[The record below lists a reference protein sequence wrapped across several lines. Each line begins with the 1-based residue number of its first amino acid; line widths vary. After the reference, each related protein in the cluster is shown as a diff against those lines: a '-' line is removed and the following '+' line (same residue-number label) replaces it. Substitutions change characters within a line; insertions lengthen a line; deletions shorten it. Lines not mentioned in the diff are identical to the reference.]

1 MAFTLS
7 TIYKAVDKMSPILK
21 QMERANTNFANKQNA
36 AYNKLRGT
44 MSNVSGQLLSVAG
57 GLSIGSLLYTGTSAV
72 TKFDESLN
80 SLSAITGMVGS
91 DLDILKK
98 EVVDVANRTKKA
110 GYDVNKAFE
119 LVGSA
124 QPELLKDAKAL
135 SKVTEAAIVLSKAS
149 KDSLEVSA
157 RNVTGV
163 LNQFS
168 LGAEHANRAINV
180 LSAGSV
186 VGAANISEITEA
198 MKNSGTVMA
207 DANLSMEQGVALLEV
222 LGKYQLKGAE
232 AGTKARGVI
241 LKLQKAQ
248 LGYQSGIFN
257 INDAIDEANK
267 KMALLTNAK
276 ERDAFAAKIFGAENI
291 TAGKIIL
298 NNKALF
304 DEYTKG
310 VTGTNMAYKQAEI
323 NTKSFNIKLQELKA
337 RFENLIIK
345 GNENSKILDKF
356 GKVIDL
362 VTRNLDKILVVVG
375 TLITAFGS
383 YYILMTTIR
392 AATLAF
398 NVATGLMYATQAS
411 VPIALAASS
420 VAMKAYAIGT
430 KIASAATWLFSAA
443 LWANPITW
451 IVIGIIALVA
461 AIVLLIVKWKEIIN
475 WIKTSNNFFAK
486 FIRAYIYPFI
496 LYFKA
501 LKFAIT
507 WVIDKFKIML
517 AKFKETKAFDLLIK
531 SINAVKFVFKSMGF
545 TFKWVWGLI
554 VNLWEWIKKI
564 SGPVLDPIMKLIDK
578 FSKGTQAE
586 LNVNNEKPV
595 NTQAAS
601 SEANTN
607 ALTEMQNNL
616 AIELT
621 NKTDKNANVKTNS
634 AKVPITTNT
643 F

>member
-276 ERDAFAAKIFGAENI
+276 ERDAFASKIFGAENI

-634 AKVPITTNT
+634 AKIPVTTNT

>member
-7 TIYKAVDKMSPILK
+7 TIYKAVDKHSPILK
-21 QMERANTNFANKQNA
+21 QMERANSNFAAKQDA
-36 AYNKLRGT
+36 AYRRLKGT
-44 MSNVSGQLLSVAG
+44 MQNMNAQILSLAG

-72 TKFDESLN
+72 VKFDESLN
-80 SLSAITGMVGS
+80 SLSAITGMVGN
-91 DLDILKK
+91 DLEILKK
-98 EVVDVANRTKKA
+98 EVVDVANRTKKV
-110 GYDVNKAFE
+110 GYEVNKAFE

-135 SKVTEAAIVLSKAS
+135 SKVTEAAIILSKAS
-149 KDSLEVSA
+149 RDSLEVSA
-157 RNVTGV
+157 KNVTGI
-163 LNQFS
+163 LNQFGH
-168 LGAEHANRAINV
+168 GADQATRAINL

-267 KMALLTNAK
+267 KMALLRTAK
-276 ERDAFAAKIFGAENI
+276 ERDAFASKIFGAENI

-298 NNKALF
+298 KNKSLF
-304 DEYTKG
+304 DEYTRG
-310 VTGTNMAYKQAEI
+310 VTGTNTAYEQAAT
-323 NTKSFNIKLQELKA
+323 NSASFSVKLQELKA

-345 GNENSKILDKF
+345 GNESSKTLNKF
-356 GKVIDL
+356 GDIVDF
-362 VTRNLDKILVVVG
+362 VTRNLDKILTVTG
-375 TLITAFGS
+375 LIIGS
-383 YYILMTTIR
+383 FATYYALMTTIR
-392 AATLAF
+392 IATTAF
-398 NVATGLMYATQAS
+398 NIVTGLMYATQAS

-420 VAMKAYAIGT
+420 TAMKAYAIGT

-451 IVIGIIALVA
+451 IVIGIMALVA
-461 AIVLLIVKWKEIIN
+461 AIVLLIVKWKDIVK
-475 WIKTSNNFFAK
+475 WIKESNSFFAK
-486 FIRAYIYPFI
+486 LIRVYIYPLV

-517 AKFKETKAFDLLIK
+517 AKFKDTKAFEVLMKAVNGLK
-531 SINAVKFVFKSMGF
+531 LVFQSIGF
-545 TFKWVWGLI
+545 TLKWVWGLLGD
-554 VNLWEWIKKI
+554 LWEWIKKV

-578 FSKGTQAE
+578 FSAATQAE
-586 LNVNNEKPV
+586 LNVNAEKPV

-601 SEANTN
+601 TETQTN
-607 ALTEMQNNL
+607 NIQEIKNNL
-616 AIELT
+616 ALELT
-621 NKTDKNANVKTNS
+621 NRTDKNINVKTNK
-634 AKVPITTNT
+634 AKIPVIKNIL
-643 F
+643 